1 MAGHERERV
10 YGLSW
15 MWALWLS
22 LAMGIHT
29 TRRLSPCC
37 VKWRV
42 PCAHSL
48 ESAYRWSWLAHLRAG
63 RCCYIDRCLGA
74 QVSLG
79 CEKTLLV
86 STSSV
91 LPPGGHARSTWP
103 PWKSGLRRLVV
114 CVHHQGRLVSG
125 QHTFSMHLK
134 QRRIASC
141 AYGNPMRLSVITAA
155 SVCVPI
161 DARNRHTIL
170 HSLCSS

>member
-1 MAGHERERV
+1 MC
-10 YGLSW
+10 GLSW

-29 TRRLSPCC
+29 TRRLLPCC

-42 PCAHSL
+42 PCAHSTH
-48 ESAYRWSWLAHLRAG
+48 RWSWLAHLRAG

-79 CEKTLLV
+79 CEKTPLV

-91 LPPGGHARSTWP
+91 LPPVHLE
-103 PWKSGLRRLVV
+103 SGLRRLVV

-125 QHTFSMHLK
+125 QHTSSMHLK

-155 SVCVPI
+155 SVCVPM